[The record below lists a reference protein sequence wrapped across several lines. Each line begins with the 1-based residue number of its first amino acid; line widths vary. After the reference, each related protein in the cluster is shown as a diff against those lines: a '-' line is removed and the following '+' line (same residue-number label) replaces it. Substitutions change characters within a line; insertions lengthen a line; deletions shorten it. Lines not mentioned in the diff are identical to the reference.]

1 MTDFT
6 NLQIDIEDRIALV
19 TIRRLQVLNALD
31 GKTMEELEAAFRGGL
46 ADSGVGA
53 VILTGAGEKAFVSGT
68 DISELVDLDPLEAR
82 TKSGRGQ
89 DVLEMIEKFPKVV
102 IAAINGF
109 CLGGGCE
116 LALACHIRVAARE
129 ARIGFPEVKLGVI
142 PGYGGTQRLPRA
154 VGKGKAMELMLSGE
168 SISGEEAQ
176 RIGLVNRVV
185 ELEELIPECQ
195 ALAAKILTNGPLAV
209 RYSIEAINNG
219 LEMPLYEATRLERT
233 LFALASVT
241 EDMREGI
248 RAFLEKRAP
257 QFKGK

>member
-1 MTDFT
+1 MTDFR

-19 TIRRLQVLNALD
+19 TIRRPQVLNALD
-31 GKTMEELEAAFRGGL
+31 GETIGELKAVFQGEL
-46 ADSGVGA
+46 SDSGVGA

-68 DISELVDLDPLEAR
+68 DISELVDLDPLGAR
-82 TKSGRGQ
+82 TKSGLGQ

-102 IAAINGF
+102 IAAINGY

-116 LALACHIRVAARE
+116 LALACHMRVAARE
-129 ARIGFPEVKLGVI
+129 AWIGFPEVKLGII

-154 VGKGKAMELMLSGE
+154 VGKGKAMELVLSGE
-168 SISGEEAQ
+168 SVSGQEAE

-195 ALAAKILTNGPLAV
+195 ALAAKILANGPLAV

-233 LFALASVT
+233 LFALACAT
-241 EDMREGI
+241 EDTREGI

-257 QFKGK
+257 QFRGK